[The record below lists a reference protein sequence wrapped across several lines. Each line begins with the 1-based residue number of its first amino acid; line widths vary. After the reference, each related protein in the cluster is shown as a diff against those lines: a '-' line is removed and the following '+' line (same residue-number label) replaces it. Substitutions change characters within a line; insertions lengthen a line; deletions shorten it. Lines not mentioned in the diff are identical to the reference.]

1 MCDDSLWKE
10 VEKRMRA
17 QEKRFLPSFRESR
30 VAFLKP
36 LRRTAMRL
44 LSPFINNNL
53 KNMKVCSQRL
63 GAAKGGHFE
72 EGGHH

>member
-1 MCDDSLWKE
+1 
-10 VEKRMRA
+10 MRA

-53 KNMKVCSQRL
+53 KNMKVRCQRL
-63 GAAKGGHFE
+63 GAAKRGHFE